1 MGDRE
6 DARERRVRWT
16 PASGSL
22 SHVFDDELV
31 CASRGVEPAR
41 LRAIEPFPT
50 EALAPYDP
58 GYVAGWVVERYQI
71 DLVEAAALSRQR
83 MDARLR
89 ELCARQV
96 PGDTQRNLAVRA
108 AYGGLTFKQILAP
121 LWLATYTY
129 RGRAYQVVV
138 NGVTGRISGA
148 RPWSWIKIA
157 LAALAALAMLY
168 LVNLLQ

>member
-1 MGDRE
+1 
-6 DARERRVRWT
+6 
-16 PASGSL
+16 
-22 SHVFDDELV
+22 
-31 CASRGVEPAR
+31 
-41 LRAIEPFPT
+41 
-50 EALAPYDP
+50 
-58 GYVAGWVVERYQI
+58 
-71 DLVEAAALSRQR
+71 

-96 PGDTQRNLAVRA
+96 PGDTQRNLVVRA